1 MLIEG
6 RLVNWGEGHWQ
17 RRPVGRRNGGLGVI
31 SGALGVLDVKRNQR
45 LRHWGARQSVEC
57 SEKSEEFF
65 RGSGNLCQSRNR
77 KGQQKESRQWKDR
90 CRQVYS
96 VFIER
101 ENLLVYTC
109 KQDRDRDW
117 LRDSTTSP
125 SLHRFFQLCVLTL
138 SSFIC
143 RWGLCPHLLKLHAV
157 MGMWLPAALGSIF
170 TVEHSSRRSSS
181 LPIPICK
188 IWEMV
193 RVVNCTTWRAL
204 YISETW

>member
-90 CRQVYS
+90 CRQIYS

-143 RWGLCPHLLKLHAV
+143 RWGLCPHLLN
-157 MGMWLPAALGSIF
+157 F
-170 TVEHSSRRSSS
+170 TQWWECDFQQLWGAFSLLNIQVEGVPLFQFPYVKSERRCE
-181 LPIPICK
+181 L
-188 IWEMV
+188 
-193 RVVNCTTWRAL
+193 
-204 YISETW
+204 